1 MRLHYA
7 TDDGLGMRARFGLIV
22 LQVDETIEH
31 EFPRLVGTEGVALHF
46 TRVPSG
52 REVTQATLAAMEAD
66 IPNAATL
73 LPPGTRYDAIGY
85 ACTSGATVI
94 GPENVVRA
102 VRGARPGD
110 GPEAFTTTPVTDP
123 LTAVKAACRALE
135 VTQLG
140 FVTPYVPVV
149 SSALRASL
157 EEDGLEIVASGSFEQ
172 AEEHVVAR
180 ITRVGLVRAGRG
192 ARRRAHHPRVDPRG
206 NHWGRGD
213 GPLPGGL
220 CFMHQRAHPRHHR
233 ARRTAPRHPG
243 AVEHPGACLAHAAS
257 RRDQ

>member
-22 LQVDETIEH
+22 LQVDETIEQ
-31 EFPRLVGTEGVALHF
+31 EFPRLVGSDGIAVHF
-46 TRVPSG
+46 SRVPSG
-52 REVTQATLAAMEAD
+52 REVTGATLAAMEAE

-110 GPEAFTTTPVTDP
+110 GPESFTTTPVTDP
-123 LTAVKAACRALE
+123 LTAVKAACDALG
-135 VTQLG
+135 VTRLG
-140 FVTPYVPVV
+140 FVTPYVPEV
-149 SSALRASL
+149 STAMRASL
-157 EEDGLEIVASGSFEQ
+157 ENDGLEIVASGSFEQ

-180 ITRVGLVRAGRG
+180 ITPESILEAIIGVA
-192 ARRRAHHPRVDPRG
+192 A
-206 NHWGRGD
+206 
-213 GPLPGGL
+213 
-220 CFMHQRAHPRHHR
+220 
-233 ARRTAPRHPG
+233 TAPCQAVFVSCTNARTLDIIERAEQRLGIPVLSSTQALAWHMLRLAGIDDLRPG
-243 AVEHPGACLAHAAS
+243 CGRLFAA
-257 RRDQ
+257 

>member
-140 FVTPYVPVV
+140 FVTPYVP
-149 SSALRASL
+149 
-157 EEDGLEIVASGSFEQ
+157 ASGSFEQ

-180 ITRVGLVRAGRG
+180 ITPESILEAIIGVA
-192 ARRRAHHPRVDPRG
+192 A
-206 NHWGRGD
+206 
-213 GPLPGGL
+213 
-220 CFMHQRAHPRHHR
+220 
-233 ARRTAPRHPG
+233 TAPCQAVFVSCTNARTLDIIERAEQRLGIPVLSSTQALAWHMLRLAGIDDHRPG
-243 AVEHPGACLAHAAS
+243 CGRLFAV
-257 RRDQ
+257 